1 MERLKLD
8 SYLKERATDRLQ
20 LNIYYTLEDIL
31 EELKKLNSK
40 GEPKELSDKTEF
52 EMEHVSYYC
61 ECGKMFESEK
71 QLRGHKIKCKG
82 SG

>member
-20 LNIYYTLEDIL
+20 LNIYYALEDIL
-31 EELKKLNSK
+31 EELRKLNGK
-40 GEPKELSDKTEF
+40 GDSKELSEETFK
-52 EMEHVSYYC
+52 C
-61 ECGKMFESEK
+61 ECGKTFENEK

-82 SG
+82 VG